1 MTDQPPRHVEPE
13 RYVSEEQ
20 ERARA
25 LAEVLRDQTERAEA
39 LRRSEERQSR
49 RHRARRGAL
58 VATWV
63 VVAYVWLA
71 TPSWLRVEQP
81 PVPTVAEEARSLRLN
96 VFLQSQA
103 IEAYRMERG
112 RLPYVLQEA
121 GPPFRGMDYRR
132 RDSRSYEL
140 QGRSERVILRYH
152 SEQPALDF
160 VGGSA
165 DLITSTP
172 SPRAA
177 DERGEG

>member
-1 MTDQPPRHVEPE
+1 MTDQPPRHVETE

-39 LRRSEERQSR
+39 LRLSEERKSR
-49 RHRARRGAL
+49 RHRVRRGAL
-58 VATWV
+58 IATWAA
-63 VVAYVWLA
+63 VAYVWLA

-103 IEAYRMERG
+103 IEAYRLERG
-112 RLPYVLQEA
+112 RLPFVLQEA
-121 GPPFRGMDYRR
+121 GPPFRGMDYLR

-140 QGRSERVILRYH
+140 HGRSERVLLRYN

-165 DLITSTP
+165 DLVT
-172 SPRAA
+172 SPRSPLLLDA
-177 DERGEG
+177 RGEG